1 MYKTLIVTV
10 ASVKQHQLH
19 SPNNSLFLIDP
30 MTLTWIYFWAL
41 YPMPLVN
48 WSTFALEQPLSVA
61 RAKGLFHLF
70 IYEMLRKD
78 LAALATFPVTV
89 TKYSTKA
96 TSRKKEAFIL
106 AYALGE
112 HSLAW
117 Q

>member
-1 MYKTLIVTV
+1 
-10 ASVKQHQLH
+10 
-19 SPNNSLFLIDP
+19 
-30 MTLTWIYFWAL
+30 
-41 YPMPLVN
+41 
-48 WSTFALEQPLSVA
+48 
-61 RAKGLFHLF
+61 
-70 IYEMLRKD
+70 MLRND

>member
-1 MYKTLIVTV
+1 
-10 ASVKQHQLH
+10 
-19 SPNNSLFLIDP
+19 
-30 MTLTWIYFWAL
+30 
-41 YPMPLVN
+41 
-48 WSTFALEQPLSVA
+48 
-61 RAKGLFHLF
+61 
-70 IYEMLRKD
+70 MLRKD

-96 TSRKKEAFIL
+96 TSQKKKAFIL